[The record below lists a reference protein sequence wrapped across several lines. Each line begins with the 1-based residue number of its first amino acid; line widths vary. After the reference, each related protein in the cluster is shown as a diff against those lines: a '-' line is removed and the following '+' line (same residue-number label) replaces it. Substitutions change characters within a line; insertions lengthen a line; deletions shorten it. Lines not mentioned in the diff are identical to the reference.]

1 MARYMAPDSTF
12 SASERQRERERE
24 LERRYHARGGYDR
37 GLGGGFGLENS
48 QMALYSPPDPFQ
60 NSTISIAPYQAYGN
74 PHSNR
79 GQVMSRER
87 ERESN
92 VIEEPVVEHEHHH
105 VHHHI
110 DHGMITFFFDNKNIY
125 HGDHQKCWIRY

>member
-1 MARYMAPDSTF
+1 MQNPDSTF

-37 GLGGGFGLENS
+37 SSVGGYGVDNS
-48 QMALYSPPDPFQ
+48 QLALYSQSDPFQ
-60 NSTISIAPYQAYGN
+60 NSTISIAPGYQGAYGN

-79 GQVMSRER
+79 GQLISRD
-87 ERESN
+87 N

-110 DHGMITFFFDNKNIY
+110 DHGMIAFPS
-125 HGDHQKCWIRY
+125 QRQLMCWRWWTWY

>member
-1 MARYMAPDSTF
+1 MQNPTDPTF

-37 GLGGGFGLENS
+37 SSVAGYGVDNS
-48 QMALYSPPDPFQ
+48 QLALYSHPDSFQ
-60 NSTISIAPYQAYGN
+60 NSTISIAPGYQSYGN

-79 GQVMSRER
+79 GQMMTR

-110 DHGMITFFFDNKNIY
+110 DHGMIAFFPYFFFFHHSDSE
-125 HGDHQKCWIRY
+125 KCWT

>member
-1 MARYMAPDSTF
+1 MAPDSTF

-37 GLGGGFGLENS
+37 GLGGGYGLENS
-48 QMALYSPPDPFQ
+48 QMALYSPPDSFQ
-60 NSTISIAPYQAYGN
+60 NSTISIAPGYQSYGN

-79 GQVMSRER
+79 GQMMSRER

-110 DHGMITFFFDNKNIY
+110 DHGMIAFFKKNYIY
-125 HGDHQKCWIRY
+125 HGDHQKCWQWRIRC

>member
-1 MARYMAPDSTF
+1 MARYMQNPTDPTF

-37 GLGGGFGLENS
+37 SSVGGYGVDNS
-48 QMALYSPPDPFQ
+48 QIALYSHSDPFQ
-60 NSTISIAPYQAYGN
+60 NSTISIAPGYQPYGA

-79 GQVMSRER
+79 GQMMMSRER
-87 ERESN
+87 ETS

-110 DHGMITFFFDNKNIY
+110 DHGMIAFFH
-125 HGDHQKCWIRY
+125 HGDNEKCWWWT